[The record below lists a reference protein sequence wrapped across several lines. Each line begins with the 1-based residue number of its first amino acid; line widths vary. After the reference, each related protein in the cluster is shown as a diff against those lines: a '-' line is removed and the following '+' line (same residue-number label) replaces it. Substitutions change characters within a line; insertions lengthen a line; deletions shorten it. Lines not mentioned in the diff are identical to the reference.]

1 MNLWNS
7 LSFLYTQ
14 IYVFTF
20 QLNFSASYS
29 TTLPIPVAAGSK
41 AWDCGRWLFGIAGSN
56 HAERIDIC
64 LLWVLCV
71 VRQRSLRRADHSS
84 KGVLPSDMCLQ
95 CDFETSTMKRPS
107 PTKVV
112 EPWKKI
118 TLHDVSAG
126 CLANSVAVTAILT
139 RSVDNKKLSV

>member
-1 MNLWNS
+1 
-7 LSFLYTQ
+7 
-14 IYVFTF
+14 
-20 QLNFSASYS
+20 
-29 TTLPIPVAAGSK
+29 
-41 AWDCGRWLFGIAGSN
+41 
-56 HAERIDIC
+56 
-64 LLWVLCV
+64 
-71 VRQRSLRRADHSS
+71 
-84 KGVLPSDMCLQ
+84 
-95 CDFETSTMKRPS
+95 MKRPS